1 VREEG
6 PGGDLSAGARIAFC
20 VIGHAKEED
29 SARRHAVSAAKHCL
43 PCCVC
48 VCAVVIALHTN
59 PSCTAA
65 ADLTGSVVLWGLS
78 GSRD

>member
-43 PCCVC
+43 PCCVVC
-48 VCAVVIALHTN
+48 VRCGHCVAHK
-59 PSCTAA
+59 
-65 ADLTGSVVLWGLS
+65 SVMHGR
-78 GSRD
+78 G